1 MKKSI
6 RQAIILAMVM
16 ILAVTSTALADTIV
30 SSSFKFNSVME
41 QPEETPTVEP
51 EAEPTEELA
60 AEPTEEVVEEPAV
73 TEEPAVEPTEE
84 IVEEPVVTE
93 EPVAEPTEEVVE
105 EPVVTEEP
113 AVEFNEE
120 VVEETTTT
128 EEPVVETTE
137 EVAEDPAV
145 TEEPV
150 AEPAEEPTA
159 EPLPEITATITSN
172 LGELETVGVGTEMI
186 LTLTVEG
193 NEGYAYTVQWQ
204 KSTDGV
210 NWQDIEGANGDQ
222 FRLILAKEH
231 SGVYWRATVDLV
243 DPAAAE

>member
-6 RQAIILAMVM
+6 RQTIILVMVM
-16 ILAVTSTALADTIV
+16 ILAMTSTALADTIV

-51 EAEPTEELA
+51 EATPTEEPAAEPTEEAPVVTEAPA
-60 AEPTEEVVEEPAV
+60 AEPTEEVVEGTV
-73 TEEPAVEPTEE
+73 VEPT
-84 IVEEPVVTE
+84 
-93 EPVAEPTEEVVE
+93 
-105 EPVVTEEP
+105 
-113 AVEFNEE
+113 
-120 VVEETTTT
+120 
-128 EEPVVETTE
+128 
-137 EVAEDPAV
+137 
-145 TEEPV
+145 
-150 AEPAEEPTA
+150 EEPTA

-222 FRLILAKEH
+222 FRMILAKEH
-231 SGVYWRATVDLV
+231 SGVYWRATVVLV

>member
-6 RQAIILAMVM
+6 RQAIILVMVM
-16 ILAVTSTALADTIV
+16 ILAMTSTALADTIV

-51 EAEPTEELA
+51 EATPTEEPA
-60 AEPTEEVVEEPAV
+60 ADPTEEAPAATEEPAVTEEPVVEPTEEVVEE
-73 TEEPAVEPTEE
+73 T
-84 IVEEPVVTE
+84 
-93 EPVAEPTEEVVE
+93 VAEPT
-105 EPVVTEEP
+105 
-113 AVEFNEE
+113 
-120 VVEETTTT
+120 
-128 EEPVVETTE
+128 
-137 EVAEDPAV
+137 
-145 TEEPV
+145 
-150 AEPAEEPTA
+150 EEPTA

-231 SGVYWRATVDLV
+231 SGVYWRATVVLV

>member
-51 EAEPTEELA
+51 ETEPTEEPA
-60 AEPTEEVVEEPAV
+60 AEPTEEVPAVTEEPVVTEEPAV
-73 TEEPAVEPTEE
+73 TEEPV
-84 IVEEPVVTE
+84 VSEEPEVE
-93 EPVAEPTEEVVE
+93 ATEEVVE

-113 AVEFNEE
+113 
-120 VVEETTTT
+120 VVE
-128 EEPVVETTE
+128 PTE
-137 EVAEDPAV
+137 EVAEE
-145 TEEPV
+145 TV
-150 AEPAEEPTA
+150 AEPAAETTA

>member
-30 SSSFKFNSVME
+30 SSSFKFDSVME
-41 QPEETPTVEP
+41 QPEATPSVEP
-51 EAEPTEELA
+51 EAEPTEEPAAEPTEEAAEEPAVTEEPVAEPTEEAAGEPAVTEEPADEPTEEAVEDPAVTEEPA
-60 AEPTEEVVEEPAV
+60 AEPTEEVVEEPA
-73 TEEPAVEPTEE
+73 A
-84 IVEEPVVTE
+84 
-93 EPVAEPTEEVVE
+93 
-105 EPVVTEEP
+105 
-113 AVEFNEE
+113 
-120 VVEETTTT
+120 
-128 EEPVVETTE
+128 
-137 EVAEDPAV
+137 

-150 AEPAEEPTA
+150 AEPAAEPTA

-222 FRLILAKEH
+222 FVLILAKEH

>member
-51 EAEPTEELA
+51 ETEPTEEPA
-60 AEPTEEVVEEPAV
+60 DEPTEEVPAVTEEPVVTEEPAV
-73 TEEPAVEPTEE
+73 TEEPV
-84 IVEEPVVTE
+84 VSEEPEVE
-93 EPVAEPTEEVVE
+93 ATEEVVE

-113 AVEFNEE
+113 
-120 VVEETTTT
+120 VVE
-128 EEPVVETTE
+128 PTE
-137 EVAEDPAV
+137 EVAEE
-145 TEEPV
+145 TV
-150 AEPAEEPTA
+150 AEPAAETTA